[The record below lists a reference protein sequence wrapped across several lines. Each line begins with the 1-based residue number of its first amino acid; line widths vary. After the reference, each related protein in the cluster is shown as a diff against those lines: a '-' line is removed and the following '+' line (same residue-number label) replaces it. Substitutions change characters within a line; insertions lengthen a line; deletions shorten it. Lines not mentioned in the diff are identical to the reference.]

1 MFPRRIAYRTACFP
15 RSYIHSF
22 LFPFPFFFYTSCEL
36 IRRFHTDS
44 PPTLLCD
51 LIHRYSQ
58 ECVAKAFDCRCLN
71 IGPGFFSCFI
81 FSYYIPRSV
90 DWTVFSG
97 FPIPIPDCSQNCFSS
112 QWTAI
117 IFDNAYMNT
126 RASYGTFVLSR
137 EMIGKL
143 HSYWSRFSPRNN
155 TQRFYLQLLSSLA
168 LQPVA
173 IVCGCMECEMSSYSQ
188 IGVRSEKNAWHAGLV
203 GVFFVCC
210 LECDFFA
217 FSSFIL
223 VTYFVFFF
231 LFFFFL
237 LRAVAPF
244 PTEVST
250 WKSKGLI

>member
-58 ECVAKAFDCRCLN
+58 ECVAKAFHCRCLN

-90 DWTVFSG
+90 DWTVFAG
-97 FPIPIPDCSQNCFSS
+97 FPIPIPDCSQNFFSS
-112 QWTAI
+112 EWTAI

-137 EMIGKL
+137 KMMENSTLIGLDLARETIPKD
-143 HSYWSRFSPRNN
+143 SIYNYSPAWPFNQSR
-155 TQRFYLQLLSSLA
+155 
-168 LQPVA
+168 
-173 IVCGCMECEMSSYSQ
+173 
-188 IGVRSEKNAWHAGLV
+188 
-203 GVFFVCC
+203 
-210 LECDFFA
+210 
-217 FSSFIL
+217 
-223 VTYFVFFF
+223 
-231 LFFFFL
+231 
-237 LRAVAPF
+237 
-244 PTEVST
+244 
-250 WKSKGLI
+250 